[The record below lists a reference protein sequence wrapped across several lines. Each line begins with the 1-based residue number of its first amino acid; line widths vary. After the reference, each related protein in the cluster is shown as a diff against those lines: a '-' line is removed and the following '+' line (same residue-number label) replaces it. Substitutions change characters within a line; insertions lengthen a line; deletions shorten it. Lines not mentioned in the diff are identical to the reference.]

1 LNCARDLP
9 HNMHSHVAEPA
20 VDADTA
26 ESVDAAPEITIDANT
41 AGWGAKIA
49 DLEAKI
55 KELTH
60 THTHLTEKID
70 TCSSYAARLAM
81 NCVRGVQCSCS
92 VFSVRNM

>member
-1 LNCARDLP
+1 
-9 HNMHSHVAEPA
+9 MHSHVAEPA
-20 VDADTA
+20 VDAHTA

-49 DLEAKI
+49 DLEAQI
-55 KELTH
+55 KELTR
-60 THTHLTEKID
+60 THTLLTDKIY
-70 TCSSYAARLAM
+70 TCLSYAARLAM